1 MGLTLHR
8 LRYQCSTSPEEIIEK
23 FFVIWIGIFG
33 PPQKFFSDN
42 GGEFIGDKTIAMCN
56 AFNIEPKFTA
66 SESPFS
72 NGICERHNALIG
84 NMTENVIEDTGCKLS
99 IALMW
104 ATHTKNSLINVFS
117 FSAYQLVF
125 GHSPKTPGNQENKL
139 PVLTSTT
146 S

>member
-1 MGLTLHR
+1 M
-8 LRYQCSTSPEEIIEK
+8 
-23 FFVIWIGIFG
+23 IWISIFG
-33 PPQKFFSDN
+33 PPQKVFSDN

-84 NMTENVIEDTGCKLS
+84 NMTEKVIVDTGCKLS

-104 ATHTKNSLINVFS
+104 ATHAKNSLINVFG
-117 FSAYQLVF
+117 FSPYQLVF
-125 GHSPKTPGNQENKL
+125 GHNPKRTNFQLSHQKQVTKL
-139 PVLTSTT
+139 
-146 S
+146 